1 LKLNRVGLFDTASIY
16 PEILE
21 AIAGSLLSTE
31 PNLSMPS
38 LKLPRTFYHVVVGNL
53 FIVTSPSMGEYC
65 IGREIDK
72 VLRQAEFTT
81 AVAR

>member
-1 LKLNRVGLFDTASIY
+1 LKLSRVGFINTASVY
-16 PEILE
+16 PEISE

-31 PNLSMPS
+31 PNLSMSS
-38 LKLPRTFYHVVVGNL
+38 LKLPRTIYHVAIGNL
-53 FIVTSPSMGEYC
+53 FIITSPSMGEYC

-81 AVAR
+81 TVAR